1 MKIPKVKYK
10 VNIFCLDGSFIKGYI
25 HVPEGLRILDF
36 LNDLN
41 ENFVAVTEAQIQN
54 VREIHSF
61 KLVSELRQK
70 KTTLF
75 LAKASI
81 KLIEEVEG

>member
-1 MKIPKVKYK
+1 MKIPKVKHK
-10 VNIFCLDGSFIKGYI
+10 VNIFCMDGTFLKGYI

-41 ENFVAVTEAQIQN
+41 ENFIVVTEAQIQN
-54 VREIHSF
+54 VREVHSF
-61 KLVSELRQK
+61 KLVNEMRQR

-81 KLIEEVEG
+81 KMLEEVE